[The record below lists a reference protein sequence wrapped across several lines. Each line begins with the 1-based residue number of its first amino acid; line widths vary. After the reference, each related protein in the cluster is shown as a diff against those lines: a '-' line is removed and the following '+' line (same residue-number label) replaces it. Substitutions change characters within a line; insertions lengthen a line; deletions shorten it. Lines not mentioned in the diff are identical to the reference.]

1 MSDSFA
7 EFLRRLR
14 ARDNPAAQELFG
26 RFPHQLYALALRH
39 IEGGLRHKAD
49 PEDVVQSACKSF
61 FVRCDDGKPELIN

>member
-1 MSDSFA
+1 MNSTLGTLLVLGGLLSASFGA
-7 EFLRRLR
+7 VV
-14 ARDNPAAQELFG
+14 G
-26 RFPHQLYALALRH
+26 